1 MDRAA
6 ASASMRR
13 CLRSSSKT
21 LRCASKTAAPRTRC
35 VATAI
40 CPARS
45 VATSTS
51 SIPPP
56 TPLPKTRR
64 QPTTLH
70 AQAPQPSSLLRSRG
84 YSSSSPPLPS
94 PSQASSQPASDA
106 PRAEQGAAR
115 VLQQAPTHL
124 NDKERQIW
132 EMLMRELQ
140 CTSLEVQDISG
151 GCGSMYGI
159 DVVSERFRGLGMLK
173 QQRLVNE
180 VLGEEI
186 KGWHGV
192 QLKTRAP

>member
-6 ASASMRR
+6 AASIRR
-13 CLRSSSKT
+13 CLRSAQS
-21 LRCASKTAAPRTRC
+21 LRCAAEHTTANARC
-35 VATAI
+35 VVTAI
-40 CPARS
+40 CPARRI
-45 VATSTS
+45 ATASAT
-51 SIPPP
+51 
-56 TPLPKTRR
+56 K
-64 QPTTLH
+64 
-70 AQAPQPSSLLRSRG
+70 PSPE
-84 YSSSSPPLPS
+84 SSPAS
-94 PSQASSQPASDA
+94 PKA
-106 PRAEQGAAR
+106 PE
-115 VLQQAPTHL
+115 HL
-124 NDKERQIW
+124 NAKERQIW

>member
-1 MDRAA
+1 
-6 ASASMRR
+6 MRR
-13 CLRSSSKT
+13 CLRSGKA
-21 LRCASKTAAPRTRC
+21 LRCATSTTRSRC
-35 VATAI
+35 VATSI

-45 VATSTS
+45 VATTSPSPSISTS
-51 SIPPP
+51 
-56 TPLPKTRR
+56 LPKTRR
-64 QPTTLH
+64 QPTTLL
-70 AQAPQPSSLLRSRG
+70 AQFSGQHSSLHRG
-84 YSSSSPPLPS
+84 YSTPSS
-94 PSQASSQPASDA
+94 ASTPQGTIGSGSAGV
-106 PRAEQGAAR
+106 AEEAAR
-115 VLQQAPTHL
+115 EQEILQAPEHL

-192 QLKTRAP
+192 QLKTRAPDV

>member
-1 MDRAA
+1 
-6 ASASMRR
+6 MRR
-13 CLRSSSKT
+13 CLRSSKKA

-56 TPLPKTRR
+56 LPLPKTRR
-64 QPTTLH
+64 LPTTLH
-70 AQAPQPSSLLRSRG
+70 AQAQPSSSLLRRRG
-84 YSSSSPPLPS
+84 YNSSSPPPS
-94 PSQASSQPASDA
+94 PAPPTSQPGTAASD
-106 PRAEQGAAR
+106 PPGAEREAAR

>member
-6 ASASMRR
+6 TASMRR
-13 CLRSSSKT
+13 CLRSGKA
-21 LRCASKTAAPRTRC
+21 LRCATSAIRSRC

-45 VATSTS
+45 VATTS
-51 SIPPP
+51 ALGSNPF
-56 TPLPKTRR
+56 PKTRR
-64 QPTTLH
+64 QPTSLLSQSQNQQSPLRRGYTTPSSASTPQGTIGSGSAGVVEEAAREQEIL
-70 AQAPQPSSLLRSRG
+70 QAPQ
-84 YSSSSPPLPS
+84 
-94 PSQASSQPASDA
+94 
-106 PRAEQGAAR
+106 
-115 VLQQAPTHL
+115 HL

-159 DVVSERFRGLGMLK
+159 DIVSEKFRGLGMLK
-173 QQRLVNE
+173 QQRLVNQ

-192 QLKTRAP
+192 QLKTRAPDV